1 LFIFALLLILMDRPG
16 TPSETLQSFLSTRN
30 SPLPPSALSGKIDG
44 TAKTFETSVIDA
56 VDVDL
61 GDF

>member
-1 LFIFALLLILMDRPG
+1 MDRPG